1 MTSPMP
7 NCYRLWLCMPAPSLC
22 VANEEQLL
30 VGVALKA
37 GQPLLLVAQFGQMI
51 LVGGKCLFDAPIV
64 GNVLALG
71 EDAVDAQV
79 GIGHFTGGVL
89 VNDALLQQ
97 QEMGIG
103 GTFPR
108 LACLPLNKSFLGAWV
123 PPILQIADPIK
134 LRTLVIEAMR
144 DLVPNNCPDAPVID
158 GLGEGLIKEGRLQ
171 NGSREC

>member
-37 GQPLLLVAQFGQMI
+37 GQPLLLVAQFGQMV
-51 LVGGKCLFDAPIV
+51 LVGGKCLFDAAIV

-79 GIGHFTGGVL
+79 GIGHFKGGVL

-103 GTFPR
+103 GTPGWLAFRSTNRSWVLGCHQSFR
-108 LACLPLNKSFLGAWV
+108 LPIPSNCAPWSSKPCVISCPITAPM
-123 PPILQIADPIK
+123 PP
-134 LRTLVIEAMR
+134 
-144 DLVPNNCPDAPVID
+144 
-158 GLGEGLIKEGRLQ
+158 
-171 NGSREC
+171 